1 MMQAYMA
8 YTGELRAAEAMV
20 AGDPL
25 QPSSTATLVRV
36 RDGQRQTEDAS
47 FNNGGDQLG
56 GYYMVECDNLDQAI
70 EWAAKIPGA
79 QSGTI
84 EVRPVLTFG

>member
-1 MMQAYMA
+1 M
-8 YTGELRAAEAMV
+8 

-36 RDGQRQTEDAS
+36 RDDQRQTEDAS
-47 FNNGGDQLG
+47 FNNGGEQLG